1 MTEFSPQRTLL
12 LLDAAQKEW
21 AQRARIAIERPGY
34 VMSAGDN
41 LFLSG
46 LNRDTETEFREGDG
60 SEMRDVGTR
69 PAKMRALLSSSA
81 LAVNFFDAWRETPK
95 IGPLLLDLAGVHDTR
110 LELTHAHGLEDD
122 AVLDEVQALF
132 RAHHGVDR
140 LMAFVLLMRDGHAG
154 RREVGQM

>member
-1 MTEFSPQRTLL
+1 
-12 LLDAAQKEW
+12 
-21 AQRARIAIERPGY
+21 
-34 VMSAGDN
+34 MSAGDN

-81 LAVNFFDAWRETPK
+81 LAGNFFDACETPR

-110 LELTHAHGLEDD
+110 LELTHAHGLKED

-132 RAHHGVDR
+132 PGHHGVDR
-140 LMAFVLLMRDGHAG
+140 LMAFVLLMRDGRAA
-154 RREVGQM
+154 RRQVGQM